1 MRKLLLTILALLALG
16 GSGAWA
22 TSPHFT
28 IDTSSPLTD
37 VSQISADEW
46 YVFYNQGRG
55 KYVNLN
61 ASDNSVQLSTL
72 PSTEED
78 LLPFMVRFEENTAAK
93 TDGGA
98 YQIKFYNGT
107 YLDWTTPV
115 QSRSNMGSL
124 GYVPT
129 YESGHF
135 YFTTWAGNSAKSSLQ
150 YINGDVNYVVFYGNI
165 TDGNNSNYTIY
176 KVTPGIVETV
186 SVGTSTGT
194 YYDGQGRSTS
204 AWGGTWKSTLTT
216 TDSSPLLTITSG
228 TGMNAST
235 GDLYTLDAG
244 AACTYT
250 LTAADGYVITG
261 YTINGTATDAD
272 VVITPR
278 LFPSTTVASGNSLS
292 SAVSVS
298 NIDIQTAYF
307 TLSNGSSTSAHLTDV
322 SLNVTL
328 ALSSSISST
337 PPVEDGTLAYI
348 GYKHISTSAGR
359 YMQFLS
365 STGSAARSANQVF
378 DTLDDVPSSAAIY
391 KVEYDASTR
400 TYYLKEPLTGKYL
413 KAKNITLSNTSQ
425 SSRSN
430 VLEVGD
436 LPASGDRS
444 LYQWLLSAAG
454 DYVSQATYT
463 IRPKLNP
470 NTSIAVYATNDS
482 FFVFWDTSYEFAHAF
497 LISETWNDVKG
508 KYFDSSKQANY
519 EKAGQLCYPSTS
531 TTSYANLQALL
542 SQNSYSENDIANLQT
557 YYNAYLQETNIV
569 MPTDGKVYT
578 FTNVHPGGNQYYIN
592 SYNGTMSVVAT
603 TETPTHYICHKVADN
618 QFAFISMDD
627 WYWMIAANKN
637 STGATVSQTYD
648 AYAPLTISQ
657 FYSNRDDGGDCNS
670 ATSENTFGL
679 IEVLGKRKGGTGNSV
694 MIVSTAGAFDVSSGA
709 YFNTSYS
716 SAYQLTEV
724 SDYYNAVTMHVAS
737 DGNAYATVYLPFAAT
752 VPADVRA
759 FYASEEETSSLTM
772 TEITGT
778 IPANTAV
785 VLVSEN
791 AAVTGKTYLSP
802 AESAGEDVSSTNK
815 LTGTVTAG
823 ETPASGKTM
832 CVFGDS
838 NGPGFYKSQSET
850 IPLGKAVYMATEG
863 SGVKSLNFGT
873 STVGIGEVT
882 PQVAPDG
889 DAALYDLSGRRVSA
903 PARGIY
909 VRGGRKVVVK

>member
-22 TSPHFT
+22 ISPHFT

-46 YVFYNQGRG
+46 YVLYNQGRS

-61 ASDNSVQLSTL
+61 ASDNSVQLSPL

-98 YQIKFYNGT
+98 YQIKFYNGS
-107 YLDWTTPV
+107 YLDWTSPV
-115 QSRSNMGSL
+115 KSRSNMGSL

-135 YFTTWAGNSAKSSLQ
+135 YFTTWGNNSAKTSRQ
-150 YINGDVNYVVFYGNI
+150 YINGDANYVVFYGNI
-165 TDGNNSNYTIY
+165 TDGNNSNYSIY

-194 YYDGQGRSTS
+194 YYDGQGNVAS
-204 AWGGTWKSTLTT
+204 AWGGTWKSSVVTS
-216 TDSSPLLTITSG
+216 DSSPLLTVTAG
-228 TGMNAST
+228 TVMNAST

-244 AACTYT
+244 ADCTYT

-278 LFPSTTVASGNSLS
+278 LFPSTTVTSGNSLG

-337 PPVEDGTLAYI
+337 PLVEDGTLAYI
-348 GYKHISTSAGR
+348 GYKHIDTSAGR

-378 DTLDDVPSSAAIY
+378 YTLDDVPSSAAIY

-444 LYQWLLSAAG
+444 LYQWMLSAAG

-470 NTSIAVYATNDS
+470 NTSIAVYSTDDT
-482 FFVFWDTSYEFAHAF
+482 FFVFWDSSYKFAHAF

-542 SQNSYSENDIANLQT
+542 SLDSYAENDIANLQT

-578 FTNVHPGGNQYYIN
+578 FTNVHPGGNRYYIN
-592 SYNGTMSVVAT
+592 SSNGTMSVVAT

-618 QFAFISMDD
+618 QFAFISIDA

-637 STGATVSQTYD
+637 STGTTVSQTYD
-648 AYAPLTISQ
+648 AFAPLTISQ
-657 FYSNRDDGGDCNS
+657 FFSNRNGNCNS

-694 MIVSTAGAFDVSSGA
+694 MIVSTARAFDVSGGA
-709 YFNTSYS
+709 YFNASFS

-724 SDYYNAVTMHVAS
+724 PDYYNAVTMHVAS

-759 FYASEEETSSLTM
+759 FYASGEETSSLTM

-791 AAVTGKTYLSP
+791 AAASGKLYLSP
-802 AESAGEDVSSTNK
+802 AESAGTAVNGNK
-815 LTGTVTAG
+815 LTGTVAAG
-823 ETPASGKTM
+823 QTPEEGKTM

-838 NGPGFYKSQSET
+838 NGPGFYKSKATT
-850 IPLGKAVYMATEG
+850 IPLGKAVYMAPQG
-863 SGVKSLNFGT
+863 SAVKSLNFGT
-873 STVGIGEVT
+873 TTVGISE
-882 PQVAPDG
+882 VAPQTAA
-889 DAALYDLSGRRVSA
+889 DAPLYDLSGRRVAS
-903 PARGIY
+903 PVRGIY